1 VVVARPLF
9 LVNELLA
16 GMFVVGCR
24 WHVFWVIVVLA
35 EGGEVGEVM
44 GVFAPEG
51 ERDPE
56 INSG

>member
-1 VVVARPLF
+1 
-9 LVNELLA
+9 
-16 GMFVVGCR
+16 MVGCR